1 MDPKQVKSLVKSS
14 WLLQKDQKKTWLEKL
29 KTMSADRIDQLGE
42 ILEEG
47 EQVDKEAEVI
57 AVQSFADRTEVLV
70 EHAKQLSLQSK

>member
-47 EQVDKEAEVI
+47 EKVDKEAEVI
-57 AVQSFADRTEVLV
+57 AVEAFAQRTGVLV
-70 EHAKQLSLQSK
+70 DHVNTMLTK